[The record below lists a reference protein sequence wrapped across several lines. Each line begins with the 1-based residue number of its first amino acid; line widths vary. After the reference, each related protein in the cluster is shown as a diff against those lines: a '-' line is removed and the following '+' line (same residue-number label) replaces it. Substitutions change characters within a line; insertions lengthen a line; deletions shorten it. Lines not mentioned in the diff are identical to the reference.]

1 MTRREGEGVR
11 LRFEYKCGY
20 DKLRRP
26 VWSREERAFES
37 RAEAARFQALLGTS
51 IRKARVVERKTQ
63 C

>member
-1 MTRREGEGVR
+1 MTEREREAVR

-26 VWSREERAFES
+26 VWSREERAFAS
-37 RAEAARFQALLGTS
+37 RAEAERFLTLLGTS
-51 IRKARVVERKTQ
+51 VRKARITERETR